1 MTFKLPL
8 LAHCASLALPA
19 AAQQDAKAGK
29 ILDAMSAKY
38 QAMKAFQASF
48 TQTLENTSAK
58 VKQNMSGDITV
69 AEIGRAH
76 V

>member
-1 MTFKLPL
+1 MNKTLPL
-8 LAHCASLALPA
+8 LALCASFALPA

-29 ILDAMSAKY
+29 ILDAMSVKY
-38 QAMKAFQASF
+38 QAMKAFQATF

-58 VKQNMSGDITV
+58 VKQK
-69 AEIGRAH
+69 IGRAH